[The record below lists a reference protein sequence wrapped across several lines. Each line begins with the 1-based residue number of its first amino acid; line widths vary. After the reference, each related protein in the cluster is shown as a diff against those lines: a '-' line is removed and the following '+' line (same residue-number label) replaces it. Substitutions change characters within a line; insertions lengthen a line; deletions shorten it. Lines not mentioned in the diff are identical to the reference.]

1 MSDEIEESEESED
14 SGEPAGQEGR
24 AESGGGGEI
33 ADSDLDEERK
43 KLPEL
48 EEQDAAAKPVLPPL
62 RVFEAALFLANKPI
76 GYPELSKI
84 TGFPRELCKTMAH
97 ELKSEYADRD
107 SAVEIIVGE
116 EVAAMQVKS
125 VFLDRVSG
133 ASKEINLTKKG
144 TRILALIAK
153 KKELLQK
160 DLKHYFR
167 GEIYAYVTELRQAG
181 YVEAE
186 RRGQTRLLR
195 PTQKFYDTFQM
206 VSKSGENS
214 GEA

>member
-1 MSDEIEESEESED
+1 MSDEIEESEDSADSADSTDQNEED
-14 SGEPAGQEGR
+14 ENG
-24 AESGGGGEI
+24 I
-33 ADSDLDEERK
+33 ADSDLEEERK

-48 EEQDAAAKPVLPPL
+48 TGRDASAKPDLPPL
-62 RVFEAALFLANKPI
+62 RVFEAALFLANRPTA
-76 GYPELSKI
+76 YAELSKI

-97 ELKSEYADRD
+97 ELKAEYASRD
-107 SAVEIIVGE
+107 CAFEVIVSE
-116 EVAAMQVKS
+116 DVVALQVKS
-125 VFLDRVSG
+125 EYLDRVSS

-206 VSKSGENS
+206 ISKSS
-214 GEA
+214 EA

>member
-1 MSDEIEESEESED
+1 MTPDLEDDSLEDEDED
-14 SGEPAGQEGR
+14 EAGENEG
-24 AESGGGGEI
+24 GI
-33 ADSDLDEERK
+33 ADADLEEERA

-48 EEQDAAAKPVLPPL
+48 KQPEANVGPDLPPL
-62 RVFEAALFLANKPI
+62 RVFEAALFLANRPTT
-76 GYPELSKI
+76 YVELSKI

-97 ELKSEYADRD
+97 ELKAEYAGRD
-107 SAVEIIVGE
+107 CAFEVIVSE
-116 EVAAMQVKS
+116 EVVALQVKS
-125 VFLDRVSG
+125 VYLDRVSG

-160 DLKHYFR
+160 DLKQYFR

-206 VSKSGENS
+206 VSKSSETS
-214 GEA
+214 EAQA

>member
-1 MSDEIEESEESED
+1 MSDEILESDDSVEEKE
-14 SGEPAGQEGR
+14 
-24 AESGGGGEI
+24 GGED
-33 ADSDLDEERK
+33 ADEGVTDADLEKERAN
-43 KLPEL
+43 LPEL
-48 EEQDAAAKPVLPPL
+48 KQPEANVAPELPPL
-62 RVFEAALFLANKPI
+62 RVFEAALFLANRPTT
-76 GYPELSKI
+76 YVELSKI
-84 TGFPRELCKTMAH
+84 IGFPRELCKTMAH
-97 ELKSEYADRD
+97 ELKSEYAGRD
-107 SAVEIIVGE
+107 CAFEVVVSE
-116 EVAAMQVKS
+116 EVVALQVKS
-125 VFLDRVSG
+125 AYLDRVSG

-167 GEIYAYVTELRQAG
+167 GEIYAYVTELRQSG

-206 VSKSGENS
+206 VSKSN
-214 GEA
+214 EA

>member
-1 MSDEIEESEESED
+1 MPDEIEDDSAED
-14 SGEPAGQEGR
+14 A
-24 AESGGGGEI
+24 GEI
-33 ADSDLDEERK
+33 SEAELEVERK

-48 EEQDAAAKPVLPPL
+48 KTPELPSSPLPELPQL
-62 RVFEAALFLANKPI
+62 RVFEAALFLANRPTA
-76 GYPELSKI
+76 YAELSKI

-97 ELKSEYADRD
+97 ELKAEYASRG
-107 SAVEIIVGE
+107 SAVEIVVSE
-116 EVAAMQVKS
+116 EVVAMQVNGDY
-125 VFLDRVSG
+125 LDRVSR

-186 RRGQTRLLR
+186 RMGQTRLLR

-206 VSKSGENS
+206 VSKSS
-214 GEA
+214 DA

>member
-1 MSDEIEESEESED
+1 MFMPDDLEESDEETDEESEGDDESVTD
-14 SGEPAGQEGR
+14 
-24 AESGGGGEI
+24 
-33 ADSDLDEERK
+33 ADLEEERA

-48 EEQDAAAKPVLPPL
+48 KKPGETEQSGGAAKPELPPL
-62 RVFEAALFLANKPI
+62 RVFEAALFLANRPAS
-76 GYPELSKI
+76 YADLSKI

-97 ELKSEYADRD
+97 ELKAEYAERGG
-107 SAVEIIVGE
+107 ATEVVVGE
-116 EVAAMQVKS
+116 EVAAMQVRS
-125 VFLDRVSG
+125 VYLDRVSG

-153 KKELLQK
+153 KKEILQK

-181 YVEAE
+181 YLDSE

-206 VSKSGENS
+206 VLKSDS

>member
-1 MSDEIEESEESED
+1 MPEELEESED
-14 SGEPAGQEGR
+14 SLEEGEEG
-24 AESGGGGEI
+24 GVTD
-33 ADSDLDEERK
+33 ADLEEERA

-48 EEQDAAAKPVLPPL
+48 KQPEANGTAQPELLPL
-62 RVFEAALFLANKPI
+62 RVFEAALFLANRPTT
-76 GYPELSKI
+76 YVELSKI

-97 ELKSEYADRD
+97 ELKAEYAGRD
-107 SAVEIIVGE
+107 CAFEVIVSE
-116 EVAAMQVKS
+116 EVVAMQVKS
-125 VFLDRVSG
+125 VYLDRVSG

-167 GEIYAYVTELRQAG
+167 GEIYAYITELRQAG

-186 RRGQTRLLR
+186 RKGRTRLLK

-206 VSKSGENS
+206 VSKSS
-214 GEA
+214 EAQA

>member
-1 MSDEIEESEESED
+1 MPDDLQEDLIEAENEEDDE
-14 SGEPAGQEGR
+14 
-24 AESGGGGEI
+24 GGGEEGGGLSD
-33 ADSDLDEERK
+33 ADLEEERA
-43 KLPEL
+43 KLPDLNETPS
-48 EEQDAAAKPVLPPL
+48 ESKPDLPPL
-62 RVFEAALFLANKPI
+62 RVFEAALFLANRPTA
-76 GYPELSKI
+76 YAELSKI

-97 ELKSEYADRD
+97 ELKAEYASRD
-107 SAVEIIVGE
+107 CAFEVIVSE
-116 EVAAMQVKS
+116 DVVALQVKS
-125 VFLDRVSG
+125 EYLDRVSS

-206 VSKSGENS
+206 ISKSS
-214 GEA
+214 EA